1 MTVSGGHGGSGAD
14 VPNSVEDLRS
24 GSDFVN
30 NKKMEAASV
39 MEIKLKNELV
49 TRLLVI
55 WIKVIFIIVLAI
67 CLFLI
72 SLVSDNSIWLL
83 TISVNFT
90 CSTCEL
96 QMNE

>member
-14 VPNSVEDLRS
+14 VPNSAEDLRS
-24 GSDFVN
+24 GSDCVN

-83 TISVNFT
+83 HVSYK
-90 CSTCEL
+90 
-96 QMNE
+96 

>member
-1 MTVSGGHGGSGAD
+1 MTVSGGHGGGGAD

-24 GSDFVN
+24 ESDFVN

-55 WIKVIFIIVLAI
+55 WIKVMFIIVLAI
-67 CLFLI
+67 FLFLI
-72 SLVSDNSIWLL
+72 SLVSDNSIWL
-83 TISVNFT
+83 
-90 CSTCEL
+90 
-96 QMNE
+96 

>member
-1 MTVSGGHGGSGAD
+1 M
-14 VPNSVEDLRS
+14 
-24 GSDFVN
+24 N
-30 NKKMEAASV
+30 NKKMEDASV
-39 MEIKLKNELV
+39 LEIKLKNKLV

-55 WIKVIFIIVLAI
+55 WIKVMFIVVLAI

-83 TISVNFT
+83 NVRVNFT

-96 QMNE
+96 QMKEFNLNKPFLQLDCS

>member
-39 MEIKLKNELV
+39 MEIKLKNDLV
-49 TRLLVI
+49 TSLHVI
-55 WIKVIFIIVLAI
+55 WIKVMFIVVLAI
-67 CLFLI
+67 
-72 SLVSDNSIWLL
+72 SNHVSDLVRLSIC
-83 TISVNFT
+83 TQVV
-90 CSTCEL
+90 
-96 QMNE
+96 

>member
-24 GSDFVN
+24 ESDFVN

-55 WIKVIFIIVLAI
+55 WIKVMF
-67 CLFLI
+67 
-72 SLVSDNSIWLL
+72 
-83 TISVNFT
+83 
-90 CSTCEL
+90 
-96 QMNE
+96 

>member
-14 VPNSVEDLRS
+14 VPDSVEDLRS

-55 WIKVIFIIVLAI
+55 WIKVMFIIVLAI

-72 SLVSDNSIWLL
+72 SLVSDNSIWRL
-83 TISVNFT
+83 TVRVNFT
-90 CSTCEL
+90 YIF
-96 QMNE
+96 MVY

>member
-14 VPNSVEDLRS
+14 VPDSVEDLRS
-24 GSDFVN
+24 ESDCVN

-55 WIKVIFIIVLAI
+55 WIKVMFIIVLAI
-67 CLFLI
+67 FLFLI
-72 SLVSDNSIWLL
+72 SLVSDNSIWRL
-83 TISVNFT
+83 TVRVNFT
-90 CSTCEL
+90 YIF
-96 QMNE
+96 MVY